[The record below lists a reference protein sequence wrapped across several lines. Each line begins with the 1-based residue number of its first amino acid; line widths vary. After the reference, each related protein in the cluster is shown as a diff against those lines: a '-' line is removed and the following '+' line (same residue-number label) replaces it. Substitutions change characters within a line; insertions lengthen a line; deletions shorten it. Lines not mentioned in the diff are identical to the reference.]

1 MSVDE
6 IDTILLLQTGLLTE
20 SGRTPILQQNYP
32 RVVKTEINR
41 GKKFSSL

>member
-6 IDTILLLQTGLLTE
+6 IDTMLLLQTRSLTD
-20 SGRTPILQQNYP
+20 SGQKLILQQNYSQI
-32 RVVKTEINR
+32 EINR